1 MQRKEHK
8 EEKLKN
14 RRKEKVKEKKKR
26 FKVNKLLVHAFSNS
40 FHLFF
45 FVSIKTK

>member
-14 RRKEKVKEKKKR
+14 RRKEKVKEKKKDL
-26 FKVNKLLVHAFSNS
+26 KLINY
-40 FHLFF
+40 
-45 FVSIKTK
+45 

>member
-14 RRKEKVKEKKKR
+14 RRKEKVEEKKKDL
-26 FKVNKLLVHAFSNS
+26 KLINY
-40 FHLFF
+40 
-45 FVSIKTK
+45 